1 MHIFYPFNK
10 EKELWIQSAQ
20 ILPQYEKFKF
30 YLISSMKMH
39 LFTNFH
45 DKIKKI
51 ILDRAK
57 NVFWQFQLVLISQ
70 S

>member
-20 ILPQYEKFKF
+20 ILPRYENFKF
-30 YLISSMKMH
+30 YLISNMKMH
-39 LFTNFH
+39 LLTNFH
-45 DKIKKI
+45 NKIQTF

-57 NVFWQFQLVLISQ
+57 NVFWSFQLVLILHS
-70 S
+70 